1 MTSAPWQHKD
11 KLGHDMLLEI
21 DVAAG
26 GNSPM
31 DLNRIF
37 DLLDQPKIIRR
48 VFTVN
53 PAGTD
58 VWCDVAGW
66 SVDGLCP
73 AYAVL
78 AEDSGDGVIL
88 LVYGGDQGIRLK
100 PADCSENWGL
110 ESANQW
116 GEPCLMLDK
125 NAPYTE

>member
-1 MTSAPWQHKD
+1 
-11 KLGHDMLLEI
+11 MLLEI

-26 GNSPM
+26 RNSPM

-37 DLLDQPKIIRR
+37 DLLDQPKMIRQ
-48 VFTVN
+48 VFTAN
-53 PAGTD
+53 PVGED

-66 SVDGLCP
+66 SAEGLCP

-78 AEDSGDGVIL
+78 AGDSGNGAVL

-100 PADCSENWGL
+100 PSECSEDWDL
-110 ESANQW
+110 DSSSQW